1 LGEERMTEQ
10 TDDPFAQVVA
20 GISSSGRTRE
30 RRNEMKKTLFTPAA
44 MAVVSLAVGFGGIA
58 AAQSRSRP
66 VTFLFAIKEDHDR
79 RRKSCVDL
87 LAN

>member
-1 LGEERMTEQ
+1 
-10 TDDPFAQVVA
+10 
-20 GISSSGRTRE
+20 
-30 RRNEMKKTLFTPAA
+30 MKKTLFTPAA